1 MKYLIFIS
9 ILLISISGVSAVDFE
24 KPLAEILEDQKDA
37 HLGCYEVRGDT
48 ITDNLIHE
56 IEILD
61 TYLETLYFDKEEY
74 DIIRAGTY
82 YVAKKKGDNSL
93 RITINRYTGEA
104 KLDRLFIDVNNTTE
118 ISAETLE
125 RFYCKK
131 LQRLF

>member
-1 MKYLIFIS
+1 M
-9 ILLISISGVSAVDFE
+9 LISISGVSAVDIE

-61 TYLETLYFDKEEY
+61 TYLEQLYFDKEKY
-74 DIIRAGTY
+74 HIIRAGTY
-82 YVAKKKGDNSL
+82 YVARKIGDKNL
-93 RITINRYTGEA
+93 RITINRYTGET
-104 KLDRLFIDVNNTTE
+104 KLDRLFIDENNTT
-118 ISAETLE
+118 ETLE
-125 RFYCKK
+125 RFYCKN

>member
-1 MKYLIFIS
+1 MKHLILIFV
-9 ILLISISGVSAVDFE
+9 LLISISGVSAVDFV
-24 KPLAEILEDQKDA
+24 KPFEEILEDQKDA

-74 DIIRAGTY
+74 DIIGAGSY
-82 YVAKKKGDNSL
+82 YVAKKRGDKNL

-104 KLDRLFIDVNNTTE
+104 KLYRLRIEENKTTE
-118 ISAETLE
+118 YLE